1 MSHKLLLWTQEIF
14 TTVHLWAQDMLS
26 EMLMR
31 DWLMS
36 GLRCIHVLFTSYK
49 AEKVSEKYSPLKVK
63 LKGMFENSVES
74 EIGTCACFHPKEE
87 YLCQKTRIGRMLAPI
102 TLNWFVVHFK
112 ILVFQRITRESVFN
126 LLQTALFIFLHF
138 IQTYWSIVLFHI
150 YNNFYKLDF
159 EVSIENYS
167 KKTCENH
174 TAKFQGNEGEEWIW
188 VFKVLLAWLQ
198 GFYWDYVEDD
208 KSLLTVQFS
217 RQNTFQLLLHD
228 VITNQKFIH

>member
-1 MSHKLLLWTQEIF
+1 MAHLDKIFRAIVHLMQKAWIETTVQNHYIFLEEDIKLVERKLKQKKVMSHKLLLWTQKIF

-49 AEKVSEKYSPLKVK
+49 AENVSEKYSPLKVK

-74 EIGTCACFHPKEE
+74 EIRTCAFFHPKEE

-138 IQTYWSIVLFHI
+138 IQTYWSIVRFHI

-159 EVSIENYS
+159 EVSIENSS

-174 TAKFQGNEGEEWIW
+174 TAKF
-188 VFKVLLAWLQ
+188 
-198 GFYWDYVEDD
+198 
-208 KSLLTVQFS
+208 
-217 RQNTFQLLLHD
+217 
-228 VITNQKFIH
+228 